1 KFSEEDFEALRAFA
15 YQSKVGLTS
24 QAYEKLRHTWPELK
38 IDSLKVLRRHIHNL
52 SGLSPVNYD
61 CCVNSCCAFT
71 GHLSDLTQCP
81 HCNEDRFE
89 ANGHISRKQF
99 QYIPL
104 KPRLQKLYT
113 SHRSAHLNRHQSR
126 HEHQPGKI
134 CDFYDSQVYQELLD
148 KYVKVLDCVLP
159 HKYFGDEWDIAL
171 LVLTDGFQFFRK
183 RKYT

>member
-15 YQSKVGLTS
+15 YQSEVRLTS
-24 QAYEKLRHTWPELK
+24 RAYEKLRHTWPELK
-38 IDSLKVLRRHIHNL
+38 IDSPKVLRQRIRNL

-89 ANGHISRKQF
+89 ANGRISHKQF

-104 KPRLQKLYT
+104 KPQLQKLYT
-113 SHRSAHLNRHQSR
+113 SHKSR
-126 HEHQPGKI
+126 HEHQPDKI
-134 CDFYDSQVYQELLD
+134 CDFYDSQVYRELLD
-148 KYVKVLDCVLP
+148 KYVEVLDCVLP
-159 HKYFGDEWDIAL
+159 HKYFGDERDLAL
-171 LVLTDGFQFFRK
+171 LVLTDGFQIFRK